1 MHSVVL
7 FSGLFLTAVA
17 FLPRTSGLPGLISA
31 AWIAGAAILLPADP
45 DPLGGWDWTR
55 STSTFISQFIGTV
68 CATGILGALLTILPA
83 SSGGQWR
90 TPVLMR
96 FALAGLLLGVV
107 LHVHVIT
114 TIMLVGGLILG
125 MIFCAFWPTRLPWI
139 RLGLWLLPGLTA
151 AIVFLPYAAEYLVQ
165 KAQGRI
171 FFDLSDQAHA
181 AKPTMGEAAQI
192 LILGIGAWSMGF
204 MAAICIGGA
213 ILNGRST
220 RRLWWPVGLAAAA
233 TFYLLAIIG
242 IPVSLS
248 PNRQVAPLLAV
259 LLSLT
264 VASAAGMTGRFYG
277 RGAATVSFIIGVWF
291 CSQSLPYR
299 ITPNPGSPKAS
310 NGFEATLLQSERVA
324 CDITIG
330 NWALMEKLLTA
341 NEKNAPLAVSYSS
354 AGNWIA
360 ALRKKPTYLFH
371 NNKQLDAQ
379 WLDQVIIDS
388 RQFFAGKAPGAKVGL
403 IWIVAEDNMFVRA
416 DMVAGLKK
424 LAAQGR
430 VRLLSE
436 SVAIAEF
443 SLAP

>member
-1 MHSVVL
+1 
-7 FSGLFLTAVA
+7 
-17 FLPRTSGLPGLISA
+17 
-31 AWIAGAAILLPADP
+31 
-45 DPLGGWDWTR
+45 
-55 STSTFISQFIGTV
+55 
-68 CATGILGALLTILPA
+68 
-83 SSGGQWR
+83 
-90 TPVLMR
+90 
-96 FALAGLLLGVV
+96 
-107 LHVHVIT
+107 
-114 TIMLVGGLILG
+114 
-125 MIFCAFWPTRLPWI
+125 
-139 RLGLWLLPGLTA
+139 
-151 AIVFLPYAAEYLVQ
+151 
-165 KAQGRI
+165 
-171 FFDLSDQAHA
+171 
-181 AKPTMGEAAQI
+181 
-192 LILGIGAWSMGF
+192 
-204 MAAICIGGA
+204 
-213 ILNGRST
+213 
-220 RRLWWPVGLAAAA
+220 
-233 TFYLLAIIG
+233 
-242 IPVSLS
+242 
-248 PNRQVAPLLAV
+248 
-259 LLSLT
+259 
-264 VASAAGMTGRFYG
+264 MTGRFYG